1 MPQGTQHAAAAFF
14 PTRFGRNTCAPLLS
28 LCWFQSSGPSLL
40 RCAALAPLGR
50 NVLLGVL
57 CLLVLQKFIGSQGL
71 GILEAWYFE
80 GTMGDGVH
88 FHVGVF
94 LGALDPP
101 KWDEAFLLFG
111 IISPSGILLPWI
123 GSWPAWS
130 WMLKFL
136 PGQPQ
141 THGKQCWESW
151 ETYIDIDY
159 TWNATRLRC
168 NAKWHKHRQGTEF
181 LQEINEWKCITS
193 SIVGDKIAKV
203 CQKLWLHSG
212 AGLDFALGFLKWHP
226 MLEQIG

>member
-111 IISPSGILLPWI
+111 IISPSGILLPCI
-123 GSWPAWS
+123 DSWPAWS

-136 PGQPQ
+136 RGQPQ
-141 THGKQCWESW
+141 TLITHVMPQGFGVMPNGTNTGK
-151 ETYIDIDY
+151 
-159 TWNATRLRC
+159 
-168 NAKWHKHRQGTEF
+168 
-181 LQEINEWKCITS
+181 
-193 SIVGDKIAKV
+193 
-203 CQKLWLHSG
+203 
-212 AGLDFALGFLKWHP
+212 ALNFSRKSMNGNVSP
-226 MLEQIG
+226 PA